1 MARNLVIVESP
12 AKSKTISKILG
23 EDYKVMS
30 SYGHVRDL
38 KKKGLGIDI
47 EHRFAPQYE
56 VSEDKVKV
64 VKELQKAVQEAETVW
79 LASDE
84 DREGEAIAWHLYQI
98 LGLKDKQ
105 TKRIAFHE
113 ITRKAILEALESP
126 RDIDYDR
133 VDAQQARRVLDRIV
147 GFELSPILWHKV
159 RPALSA
165 GRVQS
170 AAVRIL
176 VERER
181 EIQAFKPES
190 GFRIVAELKN
200 ASGQSVKAV
209 MEHRPSQPEQAEA
222 VLSDLIGS
230 SYVVSDIQVKPGK
243 RTPPPPFTTSTLQQ
257 EASRLLGFSVT
268 QTMVVAQSLYEN
280 GHITYMRTDSV
291 NLSSFAI
298 ATTAETIEKLYGK
311 SYVKKR
317 NFTTKTKGA
326 QEAHEAIR
334 PTNIEHDTISGT
346 SAEKKLYDLI
356 RKRTMATQMK
366 DAELER
372 TVVAVKT
379 ASPYLFYIRGEQVRF
394 DGFLKVYLAGTDDDN
409 GTSADREETDAL
421 LPAMSVGD
429 ALSATSVEAT
439 QKFTQRPARY
449 SEAALVK
456 KLEELG
462 IGRPSTYAPTI
473 QTIQKREYVD
483 KRTIPGVERGY
494 CVLTLKGNKIS
505 AKTKQESYGADK
517 GKLVPT
523 DIGIVVNDFLVD
535 AFPKILSYDF
545 TANVEQ
551 EFDAIAEGEKPWI
564 GVIEQFYSIFHP
576 NVVEVMEAKT
586 ERRVGERYI
595 GDDPKTGRPIY
606 AKIGR
611 FGPLLQLGDA
621 QPEGEK
627 PTFTSIPSSLSI
639 ETISLEE
646 ALELFRLPRTLGE
659 WNEKEVQANNGRF
672 GPYVRWD
679 KLFVS
684 IPKDMDLYTIT
695 MEEAVALIEQKIE
708 SEKNKRIASFDT
720 PQGELLIL
728 NGRYGPYIEYSK
740 KNYKIPKGYKPEEL
754 SLEACLELVEE
765 GSKKK
770 SSKKS
775 SKKNG

>member
-483 KRTIPGVERGY
+483 KRTIPGVEREY

-523 DIGIVVNDFLVD
+523 DIGIVVNDFLVE

>member
-209 MEHRPSQPEQAEA
+209 MEHRPSQREQAEA

-230 SYVVSDIQVKPGK
+230 DYVVRDIQVKPGK

-421 LPAMSVGD
+421 LPVMNVGD
-429 ALSATSVEAT
+429 VLSATSVEAT

-483 KRTIPGVERGY
+483 KRTIPGVEREY

-523 DIGIVVNDFLVD
+523 DIGIVVNDFLVE

-595 GDDPKTGRPIY
+595 GDDPKTGKPIY

-646 ALELFRLPRTLGE
+646 ALELFRLPRTLGK

-695 MEEAVALIEQKIE
+695 KDEAVALIEEKIE
-708 SEKNKRIASFDT
+708 SEKNKRIAAFDA

-728 NGRYGPYIEYSK
+728 NGRYGPYIEYAK

>member
-209 MEHRPSQPEQAEA
+209 MEHRPSQREQAEA

-230 SYVVSDIQVKPGK
+230 DYVVRDIQVKPGK

-421 LPAMSVGD
+421 LPVMNVGD
-429 ALSATSVEAT
+429 VLSATSVEAT

-483 KRTIPGVERGY
+483 KRTIPGVEREY

-523 DIGIVVNDFLVD
+523 DIGIVVNDFLVE

-551 EFDAIAEGEKPWI
+551 EFDAIAEGEKKWI

-595 GDDPKTGRPIY
+595 GDDPKTGKPIY

-646 ALELFRLPRTLGE
+646 ALELFRLPRTLGK

-695 MEEAVALIEQKIE
+695 KDEAVALIEEKIE
-708 SEKNKRIASFDT
+708 SEKNKRIAAFDA

-728 NGRYGPYIEYSK
+728 NGRYGPYIEYAK

>member
-483 KRTIPGVERGY
+483 KRTIPGVEREY

>member
-257 EASRLLGFSVT
+257 EASRLLGFSVA

-483 KRTIPGVERGY
+483 KRTIPGVEREY

-523 DIGIVVNDFLVD
+523 DIGIVVNDFLVE

-646 ALELFRLPRTLGE
+646 ALELFRLPRTLGK

-695 MEEAVALIEQKIE
+695 KDEAVALIEQKIE

>member
-190 GFRIVAELKN
+190 RFRIVAELKN

-209 MEHRPSQPEQAEA
+209 MEYRPSQPEQAEA

-483 KRTIPGVERGY
+483 KRTIPGVEREY

-646 ALELFRLPRTLGE
+646 ALELFRLPRTLGK

-695 MEEAVALIEQKIE
+695 KDEAVALIEQKIE

>member
-23 EDYKVMS
+23 DDYKVMS

-47 EHRFAPQYE
+47 NHRFAPQYE
-56 VSEDKVKV
+56 VSEDKLKV
-64 VKELQKAVQEAETVW
+64 VKELQKAVRTAETVW

-98 LGLKDKQ
+98 LGLENKE

-113 ITRKAILEALESP
+113 ITKKAILEALESP
-126 RDIDYDR
+126 RDIDYNR

-159 RPALSA
+159 RPSLSA

-181 EIQAFKPES
+181 EIQSFKPES
-190 GFRIVAELKN
+190 SYRVVANLNTE
-200 ASGQSVKAV
+200 SGQAVKAV
-209 MEHRPSQPEQAEA
+209 MEHRPSERAEVEE
-222 VLSDLIGS
+222 VLNSLIGS
-230 SYVVSDIQVKPGK
+230 EYSVQDIQVKPGK

-298 ATTAETIEKLYGK
+298 ATTADVVEKNYGK
-311 SYVKKR
+311 EYVKKR

-334 PTNIEHDTISGT
+334 PTNIELETISGT
-346 SAEKKLYDLI
+346 ATEKKLYDLI

-372 TVVAVKT
+372 TTVTVKT
-379 ASPYLFYIRGEQVRF
+379 TSPHLFYIRGEQIRF
-394 DGFLKVYLAGTDDDN
+394 DGFLKVYLEDPDDDN
-409 GTSADREETDAL
+409 SASGDKDETDTL
-421 LPAMSVGD
+421 LPTMNIGDLLAVG
-429 ALSATSVEAT
+429 TVEAT

-449 SEAALVK
+449 SEATLVK

-483 KRTIPGVERGY
+483 KRTIPGAEREY
-494 CVLTLKGNKIS
+494 DIFTLKGNKIS
-505 AKTKQESYGADK
+505 SKTKRETYGGDK
-517 GKLVPT
+517 GKLIPT

-535 AFPKILSYDF
+535 AFPKILSYNF
-545 TANVEQ
+545 TANVEK
-551 EFDAIAEGEKPWI
+551 EFDAIAEGSKDWT

-576 NVVEVMEAKT
+576 NVVEVMDMKT
-586 ERRVGERYI
+586 ERKVGERYI
-595 GDDPKTGRPIY
+595 GDDPKTGKPIF

-611 FGPLLQLGDA
+611 FGPLLQLGEA

-639 ETISLEE
+639 ETISLDE
-646 ALELFRLPRTLGE
+646 ALELFRLPRTLGQWE
-659 WNEKEVQANNGRF
+659 GKEIQANNGRF

-679 KLFVS
+679 KMFVS
-684 IPKDMDLYTIT
+684 IPKDLDLYTVT
-695 MEEAVALIEQKIE
+695 LEEAVSLVQSKIE
-708 SEKNKRIASFDT
+708 ADKNKRIAAFDA
-720 PQGELLIL
+720 PEGELLIL
-728 NGRYGPYIEYSK
+728 NGRYGPYIEYAK
-740 KNYKIPKGYKPEEL
+740 KNYKIPKEYKPEEL
-754 SLEACLELVEE
+754 TLETCLMLVEE
-765 GSKKK
+765 GGKKK
-770 SSKKS
+770 TTGKSRKKS
-775 SKKNG
+775 Q

>member
-483 KRTIPGVERGY
+483 KRTIPGVEREY

-621 QPEGEK
+621 QAEGEK

-728 NGRYGPYIEYSK
+728 NGRYGPYIEYAK
-740 KNYKIPKGYKPEEL
+740 KNYKIPKAYKPEEL